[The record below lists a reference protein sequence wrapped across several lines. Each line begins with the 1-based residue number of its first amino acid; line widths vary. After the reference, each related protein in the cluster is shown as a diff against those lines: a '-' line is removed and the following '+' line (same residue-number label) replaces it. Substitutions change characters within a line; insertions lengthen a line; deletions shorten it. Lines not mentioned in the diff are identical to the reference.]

1 MVTERDADV
10 GLTTRP
16 FPIVLSAP
24 SGAGKTTVAKEIF
37 RRLPYLR
44 FAVSMTTRRRRKGE
58 VDGVDYRFVSKE
70 VFEQARTAGDLTEW
84 AVVHGHLYGTPRAE
98 IESSLAAG
106 YHVLLD
112 VDVQGG
118 AALTK
123 AYPEAVSIFLLPPSH
138 AAMEARLRGR
148 ATDSDQAIE
157 TRLAESLRELE
168 SVENYQ
174 YVIVNRELE
183 KTVEVFARI
192 IHAEE
197 HRRERKQNLDAW
209 LEVHFPER
217 QSFLEGRSIRH
228 ESVHSR

>member
-37 RRLPYLR
+37 RRMQYLR

-58 VDGVDYRFVSKE
+58 VDGADYRFVSE
-70 VFEQARTAGDLTEW
+70 EAFEQARAADELGEW

-98 IESSLAAG
+98 IETALKEG

-118 AALTK
+118 AALVK

-148 ATDSDQAIE
+148 GTESAQAIE

-168 SVENYQ
+168 NVENYE

-197 HRRERKQNLDAW
+197 HRRERKQNLAAW
-209 LEVHFPER
+209 LDVHFPQR
-217 QSFLEGRSIRH
+217 RTYLEGRSIRH
-228 ESVHSR
+228 EGVHSR